1 MGVLRGVDMADSR
14 VTQRNPKWLDR
25 LLRQYEGRDE
35 LAIGFP
41 VGSKGAS
48 ARYPDGTSLL
58 MVAAVNNFGSLDG
71 HVPRRPYMELGADKS
86 HEQTAPMLPGLI
98 RQINALQ
105 MTKTEALKILGPV
118 AVGQHQAAIVERKDP
133 ANAAS
138 TIERKQSDNPLIDTG
153 LLRQSVTFNV
163 RAGE

>member
-1 MGVLRGVDMADSR
+1 MANPNR
-14 VTQRNPKWLDR
+14 VTQRNRHWLGK
-25 LLRQYEGRDE
+25 LLKQYQGNEV
-35 LAIGFP
+35 LAVGFP
-41 VGSKGAS
+41 KARAGRL
-48 ARYPDGTSLL
+48 RYPDGTPLL
-58 MVAAVNNFGSLDG
+58 MVAAVNNFGSLNG

-98 RQINALQ
+98 RKINALQ

-118 AVGQHQAAIVERKDP
+118 AVGQHQAAIVELQDP
-133 ANAAS
+133 PNAAS

-153 LLRQSVTFNV
+153 LLRQSITFNV